1 MSATIDLQQV
11 VSRLADRRP
20 ERTESN
26 VQSDLHLLLVAA
38 PLDLVDAQLEEI
50 ILESPVGVR
59 RRIDVEVGQAVFEVK
74 RDLRVGNVRAE
85 AEIQL
90 AGYVRERAMGL
101 EHRYVGVLT
110 DGAEWHLY
118 RLVGDD
124 LVLTSSYV
132 VPTPVSAAAV
142 EGLSVWLEAV
152 LATSHRVA
160 PTPREILRRLG
171 ADSPAHVLD
180 FAELMSLYQA
190 DRARPE
196 VALKRALWSKLLTTA
211 LGTAFEDEDELF
223 VEHTLLVMTAEIIA
237 HAVVGID
244 PADPSIT
251 PRTLVG
257 GGLFAQAQVGGVVES
272 DFFDWVVDVPG
283 GGAFVRLLARRLSR
297 FVWGDVEH
305 DVMKVLY
312 ESVISAAQRHSLGEY
327 YTPDWLAE
335 ETVLEAVS
343 EPLSQRVLDP
353 SCGSGTFVFHA
364 VRRYLAEAEAA
375 GMSNADAL
383 IGATTH
389 VAGVDVH
396 PVAVTLARVTYLLAI
411 GLERLQASDRPAF
424 SVPVYLGDSVQWGQQ
439 RDLLSSETELTIATD
454 DGQSL
459 FADEL
464 SFPRRLLDDA
474 SRFDRLVAELS
485 DKASSRDRG
494 SAVPSL
500 VGTFR
505 LFAVHPEDQA
515 LLSAT
520 FTTMCQLH
528 DAGRNHIWGYY
539 VRNLVRPTWLAREG
553 NRVDV
558 LVGNPPWLAYRF
570 MPASMQESYR
580 ALTVERDLWT
590 GRGVATHQ
598 DLSALFVI
606 RCVELYLREGGR
618 FAFVMPLAAL
628 SRTQFAP
635 FRSGLYQGPH
645 HRSSVSFDR
654 PWDMHQVKP
663 SFFPVPASVVF
674 GRKTSQAAVPMPDN
688 AEQWS
693 GRIPVWN
700 ASRDVAAPHL
710 RRSDSET
717 LEDLGVGSLYAS
729 RFVQGATVVPRL
741 LLIVEPNV
749 TTGLGV
755 GAGRRSIRS
764 ARSPKE
770 KRPWKLLPGL
780 TGNVESQFVRPL
792 FIGETLL
799 PHRTL
804 EPLQTVV
811 PWDGERLLDEGDDRL
826 QLYPGLAGWWGTAS
840 AVWRQHRSS
849 ERMTL
854 HQRLDFRRGLS
865 QQFPAPPQRV
875 VYSASGMYLAAARLE
890 DPEAVV
896 EHKLYWA
903 AAASI
908 TEARYLTGILNSA
921 MITKLVRPLQARGEH
936 NPRDFDKYVFQV
948 GIPLFDPNNDDH
960 MQLASLGKQA
970 EQLAASIELP
980 AGKRF
985 ELYRR
990 LVREALAASQVGAA
1004 IEVAVASLLAPAAEV
1019 LGLDVATLLAEPID
1033 LDAIED
1039 DPMGD
1044 DAPENVSTDRVR
1056 TLAGSADETA

>member
-1 MSATIDLQQV
+1 MVRRVTTALIDLQQV

-26 VQSDLHLLLVAA
+26 VQSDLHLLLLAA
-38 PLDLVDAQLEEI
+38 PLDLVDAQLQDI
-50 ILESPVGVR
+50 ILESPVGAR

-90 AGYVRERAMGL
+90 AGYVRDRAMGL

-118 RLVGDD
+118 RLVDD
-124 LVLTSSYV
+124 ALVLTSSYI
-132 VPTPVSAAAV
+132 VPMPVSASAV

-152 LATSHRVA
+152 LATSHQVA
-160 PTPREILRRLG
+160 PTPHEILRRLG
-171 ADSPAHVLD
+171 ANSPAHVLD
-180 FAELMSLYQA
+180 FTELTTLYQS
-190 DRARPE
+190 DRTRPE
-196 VALKRALWSKLLTTA
+196 IALKRALWGKLLTTA
-211 LGTAFEDEDELF
+211 LGTAFEDQDELF

-244 PADPSIT
+244 PSDPSIS

-257 GGLFAQAQVGGVVES
+257 GGLFAQSQVGGVVES

-283 GGAFVRLLARRLSR
+283 GEAFVRLLARRLSR

-312 ESVISAAQRHSLGEY
+312 ESVISADQRHSLGEY

-343 EPLSQRVLDP
+343 DPLNQRVLDP

-364 VRRYLAEAEAA
+364 VRRYLAAAEEAGLSNVEA
-375 GMSNADAL
+375 L
-383 IGATTH
+383 LGATSH

-396 PVAVTLARVTYLLAI
+396 PVAVTLARVTYLLAL
-411 GLERLQASDRPAF
+411 GLDRLQAPDRPPF

-474 SRFDRLVAELS
+474 GQFDRLVAELA
-485 DKASSRDRG
+485 DKAASRPRG

-505 LFAVHPEDQA
+505 LFAVHPEDQP
-515 LLSAT
+515 LISAT
-520 FTTMCQLH
+520 FTTMCHLH

-539 VRNLVRPTWLAREG
+539 VRNLVRPVWLAQEA

-570 MPASMQESYR
+570 MPAAMQESYR
-580 ALTVERDLWT
+580 ALTIERDLWT

-598 DLSALFVI
+598 DLSALFVV
-606 RCVELYLREGGR
+606 RCMELYLREGGR
-618 FAFVMPLAAL
+618 FGFVMPLAAL
-628 SRTQFAP
+628 SRRQFAS
-635 FRSGLYQGPH
+635 FRTGLFQGPH
-645 HRSSVSFDR
+645 HRASVTFDR
-654 PWDMHQVKP
+654 PWDLHSVKP
-663 SFFPVPASVVF
+663 SFFPVPACVIF
-674 GRKTSQAAVPMPDN
+674 GRKTSEVAWPMPED

-700 ASRDVAAPHL
+700 AGRSEASQHLSRND
-710 RRSDSET
+710 SDERV
-717 LEDLGVGSLYAS
+717 DLGAGSLYAT
-729 RFVQGATVVPRL
+729 RFTQGATVVPRL
-741 LLIVEPNV
+741 LLIVEPN
-749 TTGLGV
+749 TTPGLGT

-770 KRPWKLLPGL
+770 KTPWKGLPGL
-780 TGNVESQFVRPL
+780 SGLVESQFVRPL
-792 FIGETLL
+792 LIGETLL
-799 PHRTL
+799 PF
-804 EPLQTVV
+804 
-811 PWDGERLLDEGDDRL
+811 RLLDPLLTVAPLDGARVLDVGDDRL
-826 QLYPGLAGWWGTAS
+826 SMYPGLESWWTEAS
-840 AVWRQHRSS
+840 AVWMQNRSS
-849 ERMTL
+849 DRMTL
-854 HQRLDFRRGLS
+854 RERLDFRRGLS
-865 QQFPAPPQRV
+865 GQFPAAPHRV
-875 VYSASGMYLAAARLE
+875 VYSASGMYLAAARVD
-890 DPEAVV
+890 DPTAVV

-903 AAASI
+903 AAASLG
-908 TEARYLTGILNSA
+908 EARYLTAILNST
-921 MITKLVRPLQARGEH
+921 MLTRLVRPLQARGEH

-948 GIPLFDPNNDDH
+948 GIPLFDGENDQHLRLVD
-960 MQLASLGKQA
+960 LAEQA
-970 EQLAASIELP
+970 EVLAASIELP
-980 AGKRF
+980 TGKRF
-985 ELYRR
+985 ELHRR
-990 LVREALAASQVGAA
+990 LVRDALAASEVGQAT
-1004 IEVAVASLLAPAAEV
+1004 EESVAELLTPAAAD
-1019 LGLDVATLLAEPID
+1019 LGLDVTELLTEPID
-1033 LDAIED
+1033 LED
-1039 DPMGD
+1039 VLRHEALEG
-1044 DAPENVSTDRVR
+1044 AE
-1056 TLAGSADETA
+1056 